1 MPYFIQNRY
10 KLEAHF
16 CVRKNISICPLMR
29 VAIIGAGISGLA
41 LAYYLQKLGIRYDLF
56 ESEPQVGG
64 VIKSVQKGAYHLEL
78 GPHSLQMNEELE
90 ELIQELKLEDEVIR
104 PATRSQD
111 RYIRKDGEYHCLPS
125 SPRRLLLDS
134 FFHWRTKL
142 KITQE
147 VKLPPQEVPEET
159 VSHFFKRRFGQE
171 VVDYL
176 VKPMVAGMY
185 GGDPDKLLLEKT
197 FPALKEMERQHGSV
211 LKALDLQVDL
221 PRKQV
226 VSLLNGLQTLPEA
239 IASKL
244 VSLHVDH
251 KVEMIHKTKG
261 KYLLSIRHDVEG
273 LADEEFDA
281 VVVALPAHAAAELLD
296 FTTPGLAAA
305 LHNVSYAPMTVVHT
319 AYRKHAIGFPLD
331 GLGAMHPQK
340 EQPFSSGTVW
350 SSALFPR
357 ICPDDEVLFSSYV
370 GGSQAAEFASLPE
383 AEILLRVH
391 EELTEN
397 YSISATLPVF
407 QHCYRWPSALP
418 QADIFITDVHL
429 MLGLLEQDQLYA
441 CTNWVAGPA
450 IPDCVRYAKQLAQ
463 KIFSQRPSLP

>member
-1 MPYFIQNRY
+1 M
-10 KLEAHF
+10 
-16 CVRKNISICPLMR
+16 
-29 VAIIGAGISGLA
+29 A
-41 LAYYLQKLGIRYDLF
+41 LAYYLQKLGVRYDLF
-56 ESEPQVGG
+56 ECEAEVGG
-64 VIKSVQKGAYHLEL
+64 VIKSVQQGAYQLEL
-78 GPHSLQMNEELE
+78 GPHSLQMNNELQ
-90 ELIQELKLEDEVIR
+90 ELLQELKLEDEVIR
-104 PATRSQD
+104 PATKTQD
-111 RYIRKDGEYHCLPS
+111 RYIRKDGAYHCIPA

-147 VKLPPQEVPEET
+147 YKLPPQEVPEET
-159 VSHFFKRRFGQE
+159 VSQFFKRRFGQD

-176 VKPMVAGMY
+176 VQPVVAGIY

-197 FPALKEMERQHGSV
+197 FPVLKEIERTHGSV
-211 LKALDLQVDL
+211 LKGLDLQLDI
-221 PRKQV
+221 PRKPV
-226 VSLLNGLQTLPEA
+226 ISLQNGLQTLPKA

-251 KVEMIHKTKG
+251 EVEMIHRAKG

-305 LHNVSYAPMTVVHT
+305 LHNVTYAPMTVVHT
-319 AYRKHAIGFPLD
+319 AYRKHAIGHPID
-331 GLGAMHPQK
+331 GLGAMHPRK
-340 EQPFSSGTVW
+340 EEPFSSGTVW
-350 SSALFPR
+350 SSSLFPR
-357 ICPDDEVLFSSYV
+357 ICPDDEVLFTSYV
-370 GGSQAAEFASLPE
+370 GGSQSPELAHLPD

-397 YSISATLPVF
+397 YQISAKLPAF
-407 QHCYRWPSALP
+407 QHLYRWPAALP
-418 QADIFITDVHL
+418 QADMFITDVHQL
-429 MLGLLEQDQLYA
+429 AQLLEAEQLYA
-441 CTNWVAGPA
+441 CTNWIAGPG
-450 IPDCVRYAKQLAQ
+450 IPDCVRYAKHLAQ